1 MNKVVEKPKKY
12 SLVERT
18 PAATFEEERL
28 HRKQR
33 LAATFRLFSRY
44 GFDQG
49 LAGHVTVRDPEFP
62 ERFWINPLSKHFSQI
77 KVSDLQLVDHDG
89 NILIGD
95 KPINQAGFVIHSAI
109 HAAHPEVIAA
119 AHTHSTYGK
128 AWSALGRL
136 LDPLTQDSCA
146 FYEDHV
152 LFDPFSGVV
161 LEAEEG
167 RKIAQALGSK
177 KAAILQNHGLLTVG
191 PTIEAAAWWYIAMDN
206 AARAQ
211 LLAEAAGT
219 PKPIPHEIASLT
231 SRQVGTH
238 KGGYFSFQGIDG
250 RARWH
255 RSAVEEV
262 LPVECL
268 PYDDRLEIPEGFS
281 AVIKEADH
289 PLLKGIS
296 GKWPALLGANE
307 VKLKKGGTLIASLP
321 DEEGG
326 HPLLVTGTYG
336 KGRSLAWTSDLSPHW
351 LPKAFSDWPGY
362 TTLWRN
368 ALSWLAGS

>member
-1 MNKVVEKPKKY
+1 MNQIIDKPKKY

-18 PAATFEEERL
+18 PSASFEEERL

-62 ERFWINPLSKHFSQI
+62 DRFWINPLSKFFGQI

-95 KPINQAGFVIHSAI
+95 KPINQAGFVIHSSI

-146 FYEDHV
+146 FYQDHA

-167 RKIAQALGSK
+167 RKIAEALGSK
-177 KAAILQNHGLLTVG
+177 KAVILQNHGLLTVG
-191 PTIEAAAWWYIAMDN
+191 PTIEATAWWYIAMDN
-206 AARAQ
+206 AAQTQ

-219 PKPIPHEIASLT
+219 PKPIPHEIAKLT
-231 SRQVGTH
+231 ASQVGTH
-238 KGGYFSFQGIDG
+238 RGGYFSFQ
-250 RARWH
+250 
-255 RSAVEEV
+255 
-262 LPVECL
+262 
-268 PYDDRLEIPEGFS
+268 
-281 AVIKEADH
+281 
-289 PLLKGIS
+289 PLWDWIVAAE
-296 GKWPALLGANE
+296 PDLL
-307 VKLKKGGTLIASLP
+307 
-321 DEEGG
+321 D
-326 HPLLVTGTYG
+326 
-336 KGRSLAWTSDLSPHW
+336 
-351 LPKAFSDWPGY
+351 
-362 TTLWRN
+362 
-368 ALSWLAGS
+368 

>member
-1 MNKVVEKPKKY
+1 MNEIIDRPKQF
-12 SLVERT
+12 SLVERA
-18 PAATFEEERL
+18 PARTFEAERL

-33 LAATFRLFSRY
+33 LAATFRLFARY

-62 ERFWINPLSKHFSQI
+62 NRFWINPLSKYFGHI

-95 KPINQAGFVIHSAI
+95 SPINQAGFVIHSAI
-109 HAAHPEVIAA
+109 HAAHPEVVAA

-161 LEAEEG
+161 LEAAEG
-167 RKIAQALGSK
+167 HRLAAALGTK

-206 AARAQ
+206 AARTQ
-211 LLAEAAGT
+211 LLTEAAGT
-219 PKPIPHEIASLT
+219 PKPIAHDVAKLTAS
-231 SRQVGTH
+231 QVGTH
-238 KGGYFSFQGIDG
+238 RGGYFSFQ
-250 RARWH
+250 
-255 RSAVEEV
+255 
-262 LPVECL
+262 
-268 PYDDRLEIPEGFS
+268 
-281 AVIKEADH
+281 
-289 PLLKGIS
+289 PLWDSIVAAE
-296 GKWPALLGANE
+296 PDLL
-307 VKLKKGGTLIASLP
+307 
-321 DEEGG
+321 D
-326 HPLLVTGTYG
+326 
-336 KGRSLAWTSDLSPHW
+336 
-351 LPKAFSDWPGY
+351 
-362 TTLWRN
+362 
-368 ALSWLAGS
+368 

>member
-1 MNKVVEKPKKY
+1 MNQVIQQPKQY
-12 SLVERT
+12 ALVDRP

-49 LAGHVTVRDPEFP
+49 LAGHVTVRDPEFTD
-62 ERFWINPLSKHFSQI
+62 RFWINPLSKFFGQI
-77 KVSDLQLVDHDG
+77 KVSDLQLVDHHG

-109 HAAHPEVIAA
+109 HAVHPEVIAA

-146 FYEDHV
+146 FYDDHA

-161 LEAEEG
+161 LDAEEG
-167 RKIAQALGSK
+167 AKIAEALGTK

-206 AARAQ
+206 TARTQ

-219 PKPIPHEIASLT
+219 TKPIPHEIAKLT
-231 SRQVGTH
+231 ASQIGSH
-238 KGGYFSFQGIDG
+238 KAGYFSFQ
-250 RARWH
+250 
-255 RSAVEEV
+255 
-262 LPVECL
+262 
-268 PYDDRLEIPEGFS
+268 
-281 AVIKEADH
+281 
-289 PLLKGIS
+289 PLWDSIVAAE
-296 GKWPALLGANE
+296 PDLL
-307 VKLKKGGTLIASLP
+307 
-321 DEEGG
+321 D
-326 HPLLVTGTYG
+326 
-336 KGRSLAWTSDLSPHW
+336 
-351 LPKAFSDWPGY
+351 
-362 TTLWRN
+362 
-368 ALSWLAGS
+368 

>member
-1 MNKVVEKPKKY
+1 MIY
-12 SLVERT
+12 
-18 PAATFEEERL
+18 
-28 HRKQR
+28 
-33 LAATFRLFSRY
+33 
-44 GFDQG
+44 
-49 LAGHVTVRDPEFP
+49 
-62 ERFWINPLSKHFSQI
+62 
-77 KVSDLQLVDHDG
+77 
-89 NILIGD
+89 
-95 KPINQAGFVIHSAI
+95 SAI

-167 RKIAQALGSK
+167 RKIAHALGSK

-238 KGGYFSFQGIDG
+238 KGGYFSFQPLWDWIT
-250 RARWH
+250 
-255 RSAVEEV
+255 
-262 LPVECL
+262 
-268 PYDDRLEIPEGFS
+268 
-281 AVIKEADH
+281 EA
-289 PLLKGIS
+289 
-296 GKWPALLGANE
+296 E
-307 VKLKKGGTLIASLP
+307 P
-321 DEEGG
+321 D
-326 HPLLVTGTYG
+326 L
-336 KGRSLAWTSDLSPHW
+336 
-351 LPKAFSDWPGY
+351 F
-362 TTLWRN
+362 N
-368 ALSWLAGS
+368 

>member
-1 MNKVVEKPKKY
+1 MACHWPTSSTKTSNTRKGAATMNKVVEKPKKY

-18 PAATFEEERL
+18 PAVSFEEERL

-238 KGGYFSFQGIDG
+238 KGGYFSFQPLWDWIT
-250 RARWH
+250 A
-255 RSAVEEV
+255 AE
-262 LPVECL
+262 
-268 PYDDRLEIPEGFS
+268 PELF
-281 AVIKEADH
+281 
-289 PLLKGIS
+289 
-296 GKWPALLGANE
+296 N
-307 VKLKKGGTLIASLP
+307 
-321 DEEGG
+321 
-326 HPLLVTGTYG
+326 
-336 KGRSLAWTSDLSPHW
+336 
-351 LPKAFSDWPGY
+351 
-362 TTLWRN
+362 
-368 ALSWLAGS
+368 

>member
-1 MNKVVEKPKKY
+1 MNKIIDKPRQF
-12 SLVERT
+12 SLVERA
-18 PAATFEEERL
+18 PAPTFEAERL

-33 LAATFRLFSRY
+33 LAATFRLFARY

-62 ERFWINPLSKHFSQI
+62 NRFWINPLAKYFGHI

-109 HAAHPEVIAA
+109 HAAHPEVVAA

-146 FYEDHV
+146 FYQDHV

-167 RKIAQALGSK
+167 RRLAAALGAK

-206 AARAQ
+206 AARTQ

-219 PKPIPHEIASLT
+219 PRPIAPDVARLT
-231 SRQVGTH
+231 AGQVGTH
-238 KGGYFSFQGIDG
+238 RGGYFSFQ
-250 RARWH
+250 
-255 RSAVEEV
+255 
-262 LPVECL
+262 
-268 PYDDRLEIPEGFS
+268 
-281 AVIKEADH
+281 
-289 PLLKGIS
+289 PLWDFIVAAE
-296 GKWPALLGANE
+296 PDLL
-307 VKLKKGGTLIASLP
+307 
-321 DEEGG
+321 D
-326 HPLLVTGTYG
+326 
-336 KGRSLAWTSDLSPHW
+336 
-351 LPKAFSDWPGY
+351 
-362 TTLWRN
+362 
-368 ALSWLAGS
+368 